1 MAANPAFLKDIP
13 LFQWMD
19 DAERA
24 QVAAIMDELTFKAGQ
39 QLFHEHDQGG
49 ACFILRSGRIEL
61 SVVDERKEKLVVDV
75 LEPGELCGEYSLLDG
90 GTRVNTATALDE
102 VEVLSLE
109 RPDFVDFLKKQP
121 DASLDVLKALT
132 KRIRR
137 ADRLLKQRVQ
147 DPNEIIEEGETLG
160 DRVADVVASFGGSW
174 KFIILFTTMMAVW
187 MLLNSLLGMRF
198 DPFPF
203 ILLNLALSA
212 LAALQA
218 PVIMM
223 SQNRQ
228 DAKDRIRSEADYKI
242 NVKAEVGIAE
252 LHEKIDKLRGELNIA
267 VQGMTPRKSE
277 RAPLA

>member
-1 MAANPAFLKDIP
+1 MAANPEFLKDIA

-19 DAERA
+19 EAERA
-24 QVAAIMDELTFKAGQ
+24 QVAALMEEVTYKEGQ

-49 ACFILRSGRIEL
+49 ICYIVRSGRVEL

-75 LEPGELCGEYSLLDG
+75 LDPGELCGEYSLLDG
-90 GTRVNTATALDE
+90 GTRVNTATALED
-102 VEVLSLE
+102 VEALSLE

-147 DPNEIIEEGETLG
+147 DPQEIIAEGETVG
-160 DRVADVVASFGGSW
+160 DRVADLVASFGGSW
-174 KFIILFTTMMAVW
+174 KFIGMFGFLMALW
-187 MLLNSLLGMRF
+187 MVLNSFGMHF
-198 DPFPF
+198 DPYPF
-203 ILLNLALSA
+203 ILLNLALST

-228 DAKDRIRSEADYKI
+228 DAKDRIRSEADYKV

-252 LHEKIDKLRGELNIA
+252 LHEKIDKLRGELHLA

>member
-1 MAANPAFLKDIP
+1 MPANPEILKDIP

-75 LEPGELCGEYSLLDG
+75 LDPGELCGEYSLLDG

-187 MLLNSLLGMRF
+187 MLLNSLLGLRF

>member
-1 MAANPAFLKDIP
+1 MAANPEFLRDIA

-24 QVAAIMDELTFKAGQ
+24 QVASLMDEVSFKGSA

-49 ACFILRSGRIEL
+49 ICYIIRSGRIEL
-61 SVVDERKEKLVVDV
+61 SVVDERKEKIIVDV

-90 GTRVNTATALDE
+90 GTRVNTATALED
-102 VEVLSLE
+102 VEALALE

-137 ADRLLKQRVQ
+137 TDRLLKQRVQ
-147 DPNEIIEEGETLG
+147 DPEQVIEEGETFG
-160 DRVADVVASFGGSW
+160 DRVADHVASFGGSW
-174 KFIILFTTMMAVW
+174 KFIIAFTGVMLIW
-187 MLLNSLLGMRF
+187 MVLNTALAMHF
-198 DPFPF
+198 DPYPF
-203 ILLNLALSA
+203 ILLNLCLSA

-228 DAKDRIRSEADYKI
+228 DAKDRIRSEADYKV

-252 LHEKIDKLRGELNIA
+252 LHEKIDKLRGELNLA
-267 VQGMTPRKSE
+267 VQGMTPRKAD
-277 RAPLA
+277 RAPMA